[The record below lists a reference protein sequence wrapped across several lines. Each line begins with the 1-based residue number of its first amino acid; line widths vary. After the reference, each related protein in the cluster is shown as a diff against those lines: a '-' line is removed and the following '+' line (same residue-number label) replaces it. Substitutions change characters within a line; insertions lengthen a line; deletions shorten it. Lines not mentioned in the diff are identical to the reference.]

1 MHMESAKKRVLV
13 VDDEAAMRASLCVA
27 LEEAGYA
34 VTSANDGLAGIEAAI
49 REHPDLILLDIV
61 MPKLNGMELLARLRQ
76 NEWGRTAK
84 VIFFTHLEGDD
95 DIIRGITAYEPSMY
109 LIKGA
114 WEIADVV
121 TKANEVLGVVATG
134 R

>member
-1 MHMESAKKRVLV
+1 MDTKQHVLV
-13 VDDEAAMRASLCVA
+13 IDDEVAVRTALCVA
-27 LEEAGYA
+27 LEQAGYT
-34 VTSANDGLAGIEAAI
+34 TSNAEDGAAGIEMAT
-49 REHPDLILLDIV
+49 REHPNLILLDIV
-61 MPKLNGMELLARLRQ
+61 MPKLNGMELLARLRE

-109 LIKGA
+109 LMKGS

-121 TKANEVLGVVATG
+121 TKVNEVLGGTSPQQ
-134 R
+134 